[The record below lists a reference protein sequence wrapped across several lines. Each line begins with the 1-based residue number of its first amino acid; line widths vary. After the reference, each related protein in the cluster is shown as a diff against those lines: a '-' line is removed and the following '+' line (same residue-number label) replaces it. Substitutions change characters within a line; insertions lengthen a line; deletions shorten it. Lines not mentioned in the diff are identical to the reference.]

1 MIAAAL
7 SPTPEL
13 EAAVPRG
20 PRDYRLAQ
28 RVVLSLALAKR
39 LDGAALISFCSDGRY
54 EEAIVTLATLARVP
68 VKVTEQLISGDR
80 PDPILILCK
89 AAGLTWPAV
98 KALIL
103 LRPDGAAMPAPELD
117 AAFANFGRLST
128 STAQRV
134 VRFWQVRDGA

>member
-1 MIAAAL
+1 MTAAAL
-7 SPTPEL
+7 SPTPERK
-13 EAAVPRG
+13 AAVERRA
-20 PRDYRLAQ
+20 RDYRAAQ

-39 LDGAALISFCSDGRY
+39 LDGTALISFCDDGRY
-54 EEAIVTLATLARVP
+54 EEAIVALATLAKAP
-68 VKVTEQLISGDR
+68 VKITERLMSGER

-103 LRPDGAAMPAPELD
+103 LRPEGTAIAPPQLD
-117 AAFANFGRLST
+117 AAFADFGRLSA

-134 VRFWQVRDGA
+134 VRFWQMRDGA